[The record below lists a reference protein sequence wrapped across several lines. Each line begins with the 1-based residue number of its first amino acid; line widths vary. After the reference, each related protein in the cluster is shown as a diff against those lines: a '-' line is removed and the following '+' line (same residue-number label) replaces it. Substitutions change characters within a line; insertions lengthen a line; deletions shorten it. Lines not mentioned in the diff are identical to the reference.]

1 MVTYARSGGIFN
13 NHFIANLPR
22 NFLVKNFVK
31 RLRFDRIMAPSLWPD
46 FFGALCTSIA
56 QSRAR
61 ARYTSLWPHC
71 FGPLCSS
78 IAQSRTR
85 ARYTSLSL
93 STNNPSSSCITHAF
107 SGCRT
112 ELKTQDRKM
121 NDQANSDL
129 SVFLLLVFL
138 FNVTRYLQNIVHCG
152 SHINA
157 SATMSLSH
165 RMW

>member
-1 MVTYARSGGIFN
+1 MVTYPRSGGIFN

-22 NFLVKNFVK
+22 NFPVKNFVK
-31 RLRFDRIMAPSLWPD
+31 RLRFDRIMAPSLWPHC
-46 FFGALCTSIA
+46 FGALCTSIA
-56 QSRAR
+56 QSLTVLAHSVHPSHSHEHEHGTRV
-61 ARYTSLWPHC
+61 SHC
-71 FGPLCSS
+71 QQIILVPVVS
-78 IAQSRTR
+78 
-85 ARYTSLSL
+85 
-93 STNNPSSSCITHAF
+93 THAF

>member
-1 MVTYARSGGIFN
+1 VVTYARSGGIFN

-22 NFLVKNFVK
+22 NFPVKNFVK

-46 FFGALCTSIA
+46 FFGPLCTCIA

-61 ARYTSLWPHC
+61 VCGLTVLAHSVHASHSHEHEHGTRVSHC
-71 FGPLCSS
+71 QQIILVPVVS
-78 IAQSRTR
+78 
-85 ARYTSLSL
+85 
-93 STNNPSSSCITHAF
+93 THAF

-157 SATMSLSH
+157 SATMSLSR